1 MKDKIIW
8 AIDVLQEKFAIPKK
22 IDPNKLL
29 TKNRHDIKIRIE
41 FLKDILEN
49 EKSIEQTMY
58 FQFVSD
64 DKRRAHPPLEAKE
77 MCKNFLTLFKD
88 VKMNGISKPLNVA
101 KLNSLTVKTGYFF
114 DGKQVWVDFPN
125 DTGYQLMN
133 GAHRLAIATYL
144 KFENIPAKIF
154 TPIAFPFPNYTDY
167 IILREEEYMKKMEN

>member
-1 MKDKIIW
+1 MNEKIIW

-22 IDPNKLL
+22 IDPKKLF
-29 TKNRHDIKIRIE
+29 TKNRHDIKIRVE

-64 DKRRAHPPLEAKE
+64 EKRRERPPLEAKE

-88 VKMNGISKPLNVA
+88 VKKNGISKPVNVA
-101 KLNSLTVKTGYFF
+101 KLNSLNVKTGYFF
-114 DGKQVWVDFPN
+114 DGKQVWNDLPN
-125 DTGYQLMN
+125 ETGYQLMN

-144 KFENIPAKIF
+144 NFENIPAKIF

-167 IILREEEYMKKMEN
+167 IILREEEYMKKMED